1 MQIGKNTRLILFLFM
16 EKEKKIDRERE
27 REVVMMKRSE
37 EDVVGIHVSKLVF
50 NQRVGCV
57 NEGSES

>member
-1 MQIGKNTRLILFLFM
+1 
-16 EKEKKIDRERE
+16 
-27 REVVMMKRSE
+27 MKRSE

-57 NEGSES
+57 NEVLNLD